1 MAHIF
6 DVAPLI
12 DTGYIDGKKVG
23 TQVKYPDT
31 GTFSGFNKPF
41 RLEGDIFDLEVSG
54 TIPSEINGTFYRVQP
69 DHRFPP
75 VFEDDIHFNGD
86 GNITAIRIQNSH
98 ADYKQRYVRTDRF
111 LAETKERRSL
121 FGRYRNPFT
130 DSELVKSVIRTSANT
145 NITFWRGMLL
155 ASKEDGPPYAMD
167 PVTLETIGRYDFEGQ
182 IQSPTMTAHP
192 KFDPETGEMICF
204 AYEAG
209 GNGNDGSRQIAVW
222 TIDANGV
229 KTEEAWYEAPFCG
242 MIHDCGISKNYIV
255 LPMTPLKCN
264 PDRLQKGGN
273 HWAWDP
279 KEDQWYGVVPRR
291 NGKPED
297 IIWFRSDNGEFTREY
312 DKVLT
317 DMQSAF
323 HGHVAGC
330 YENEDGNIV
339 FDLTVADGNVF
350 FFFPPEDT
358 PAGTVAKRN
367 RLNSP
372 TKRWIFDPKSPSGT
386 RVQASEEWDTSGEF
400 SRIDDRYVTKKYNHF
415 WQAKIDG
422 AREYNAAKCGSP
434 AGGLFNCLAHYTWD
448 ERTEDI
454 FWAGSCATFQEPSFI
469 PKKDGGEGEG
479 WLIAL
484 LNHLDVLRNDVVIFD
499 AQNLAAGP
507 VATIHLPMKLRLGLH
522 GNFVDQADIEEW
534 QARRQPGGD
543 VGPVRPAEK
552 PLPWQSEADST

>member
-23 TQVKYPDT
+23 NQVKYPDS

-54 TIPSEINGTFYRVQP
+54 TIPPEINGTFYRVQP

-86 GNITAIRIQNSH
+86 GNITAIRIQNGH

-222 TIDANGV
+222 TIDANGA

-242 MIHDCGISKNYIV
+242 MIHDCGISKNYVV

-297 IIWFRSDNGEFTREY
+297 IIWFRSDN
-312 DKVLT
+312 
-317 DMQSAF
+317 AF

-372 TKRWIFDPKSPSGT
+372 TKRWVFNPKSPSGT

-400 SRIDDRYVTKKYNHF
+400 SRIDDRFVTKKYNHF

-422 AREYNAAKCGSP
+422 SREYNAAKCGSP

-454 FWAGSCATFQEPSFI
+454 FWAGPCATFQEPSFI
-469 PKKDGGEGEG
+469 PKKNGAEGEG

-484 LNHLDVLRNDVVIFD
+484 LNHLDVLRNDVIIFD

-534 QARRQPGGD
+534 QIRRQPGGD

-552 PLPWQSEADST
+552 PLPWQSEADSI

>member
-23 TQVKYPDT
+23 NQVKYPDT

-54 TIPSEINGTFYRVQP
+54 TIPPEINGTFYRVQP

-86 GNITAIRIQNSH
+86 GNITAIRIQNGH

-297 IIWFRSDNGEFTREY
+297 IIWFRSDNGESIRQY

-372 TKRWIFDPKSPSGT
+372 TKRWVFNPKSPSGT

-400 SRIDDRYVTKKYNHF
+400 SRIDDRFVTKRYNHF

-422 AREYNAAKCGSP
+422 SREYNAAKCGSP

-448 ERTEDI
+448 ERMEDI

-469 PKKDGGEGEG
+469 PKKDGAEGEG

-543 VGPVRPAEK
+543 VGPVRAAEK
-552 PLPWQSEADST
+552 PLPWQSEADSI

>member
-23 TQVKYPDT
+23 NQVKYPDT

-54 TIPSEINGTFYRVQP
+54 TIPPEINGTFYRVQP

-86 GNITAIRIQNSH
+86 GNITAIRIQNGH

-297 IIWFRSDNGEFTREY
+297 IIWFRSDN
-312 DKVLT
+312 
-317 DMQSAF
+317 AF

-372 TKRWIFDPKSPSGT
+372 TKRWVFNPKSPSGT

-400 SRIDDRYVTKKYNHF
+400 SRIDDRFVTKRYNHF

-422 AREYNAAKCGSP
+422 SREYNAAKCGSP

-448 ERTEDI
+448 ERMEDI

-469 PKKDGGEGEG
+469 PKKDGAEGEG

-543 VGPVRPAEK
+543 VGPVRAAEK
-552 PLPWQSEADST
+552 PLPWQSEADSI

>member
-23 TQVKYPDT
+23 NQVKYPDT

-54 TIPSEINGTFYRVQP
+54 TIPPEINGTFYRVQP

-86 GNITAIRIQNSH
+86 GNITAIRIQNGH

-297 IIWFRSDNGEFTREY
+297 IIWFRSDN
-312 DKVLT
+312 
-317 DMQSAF
+317 AF

-422 AREYNAAKCGSP
+422 SREYNAAKCGSP

-469 PKKDGGEGEG
+469 PKKNGAEGEG

-543 VGPVRPAEK
+543 VGPVRAAEK
-552 PLPWQSEADST
+552 PLPWQSEADSI

>member
-23 TQVKYPDT
+23 NQVKYPDT

-54 TIPSEINGTFYRVQP
+54 TIPPEINGTFYRVQP

-86 GNITAIRIQNSH
+86 GNITAIRIQNGH

-192 KFDPETGEMICF
+192 KFDPETGEMIFF

-297 IIWFRSDNGEFTREY
+297 IIWFRSDNGESIRQY

-422 AREYNAAKCGSP
+422 SREYNAAKCGSP

-469 PKKDGGEGEG
+469 PKKNGAEGEG

-499 AQNLAAGP
+499 AQNLAVGP

-543 VGPVRPAEK
+543 VGPVRAAEK
-552 PLPWQSEADST
+552 PLPWQSEADSI